1 MYRCFVMATRDP
13 YEVLGVEQG
22 ADADTIKSAYRQ
34 RAMQYHPDRNP
45 GDAAAEERFK
55 ELSEAYALLRDPEAR
70 RNYDAYGRS
79 DPRGY
84 QRPDMSTADWQSIF
98 QEANINV
105 DWGVR
110 GGAPATGSAVFDM
123 LFGMVAGML
132 RNSGLLP
139 GETREVRLDLRLG
152 EAALGAVK
160 RVRVPGP
167 SVCAVCGGTGRV
179 AAGATTAGAG
189 TAQSVTRSTTV
200 DGLVTACG
208 ACGGRGIRRGGAMVD
223 VSVPAGSSS
232 NTKLRLRSL
241 GGPGNPPGDL
251 YVDLEVAL
259 PATARLV
266 NNDVHDSVVI
276 TPMALGNSLT
286 YEGIN
291 VAVPPK
297 LRSGQSLRVKGAGI
311 DGGDLLLKI
320 EVDLVRGIVR
330 RVGGWL
336 SNLVGG
342 GAA

>member
-1 MYRCFVMATRDP
+1 MATRDP
-13 YEVLGVEQG
+13 YEVLGVER
-22 ADADTIKSAYRQ
+22 DADVDSIKSAYRH

-45 GDAAAEERFK
+45 GDATAGERFK

-84 QRPDMSTADWQSIF
+84 QQPDMSTADWQTIF
-98 QEANINV
+98 QEVGINV
-105 DWGVR
+105 DWGGR
-110 GGAPATGSAVFDM
+110 GGTPATGNAVFDV
-123 LFGMVAGML
+123 LFGMVTGML
-132 RNSGLLP
+132 RKSGLLP
-139 GETREVRLDLRLG
+139 GETRVVRLDLRLG

-167 SVCAVCGGTGRV
+167 SVCAVCGGSGRV

-189 TAQSVTRSTTV
+189 AAQSVARSGTV
-200 DGLVTACG
+200 DGLVAACS

-223 VSVPAGSSS
+223 VSVPAGSTS

-251 YVDLEVAL
+251 LVDLEVAL
-259 PATARLV
+259 PPTAKLV

-276 TPMALGNSLT
+276 TPMALGSSFA
-286 YEGIN
+286 YEGVT

-311 DGGDLLLKI
+311 DGGDLLLKV
-320 EVDLVRGIVR
+320 EVDLVGGIVR

>member
-1 MYRCFVMATRDP
+1 MASRDP
-13 YEVLGVEQG
+13 YEVLGVERD
-22 ADADTIKSAYRQ
+22 ADADTIKTAYRQ

-45 GDAAAEERFK
+45 GDATAEERFK

-70 RNYDAYGRS
+70 RRYDAYGRS

-84 QRPDMSTADWQSIF
+84 QPPDMSTADWQTIF
-98 QEANINV
+98 QEVNINV
-105 DWGVR
+105 DWGGR
-110 GGAPATGSAVFDM
+110 GAASATGSAVFDM
-123 LFGMVAGML
+123 LFGMMAGML

-179 AAGATTAGAG
+179 TAGASAAGASPSQAVA
-189 TAQSVTRSTTV
+189 RSTPV
-200 DGLVTACG
+200 DGLVTACS
-208 ACGGRGIRRGGAMVD
+208 ACGGRGVRRGGALVD
-223 VSVPAGSSS
+223 VSVPVGSSS

-251 YVDLEVAL
+251 LVDLEVNL
-259 PATARLV
+259 PPTATV
-266 NNDVHDSVVI
+266 VGNDVQDTVVI
-276 TPMALGNSLT
+276 TPMARGSSFV
-286 YEGIN
+286 YEG
-291 VAVPPK
+291 VTVSVPST
-297 LRSGQSLRVKGAGI
+297 LRSGQSLRVRGAGI
-311 DGGDLLLKI
+311 DGGDLVLRVEI
-320 EVDLVRGIVR
+320 DLVRGIVR

-336 SNLVGG
+336 NDLVGG

>member
-1 MYRCFVMATRDP
+1 MATRDP
-13 YEVLGVEQG
+13 YEVLGVERD

-45 GDAAAEERFK
+45 GDATAEERFK

-70 RNYDAYGRS
+70 RSYDTYGRS

-84 QRPDMSTADWQSIF
+84 QQPNMSTADWQTIF
-98 QEANINV
+98 QEVNINV
-105 DWGVR
+105 DWGGR
-110 GGAPATGSAVFDM
+110 GAAPATGSAVFDM

-152 EAALGAVK
+152 EAALGSVK

-179 AAGATTAGAG
+179 TAGASTAG
-189 TAQSVTRSTTV
+189 ASTAGASTAQSVARSATV

-208 ACGGRGIRRGGAMVD
+208 ACGGRGIRRGGAFVD
-223 VSVPAGSSS
+223 VTVPVGSSS

-251 YVDLEVAL
+251 LVDLEVAL
-259 PATARLV
+259 PTTATV
-266 NNDVHDSVVI
+266 MGNDVHDTVVI
-276 TPMALGNSLT
+276 TPMALGSSFV
-286 YEGIN
+286 YEGVN
-291 VAVPPK
+291 VSVPST
-297 LRSGQSLRVKGAGI
+297 LRKGQSLRVRGAGI
-311 DGGDLLLKI
+311 DGGDLVLRVEI
-320 EVDLVRGIVR
+320 DLVRGIVR

-336 SNLVGG
+336 NDLVGG